1 MWRNFLGGDWYCD
14 CDVIGDNNNAFLCI
28 TKADVQIQSDSH
40 TSSSLIF
47 EQTCGKIE
55 WQLTFKRLQW
65 IIISLVKDKLSC
77 RLSVCLYCSCVLS
90 VILIWELGNR
100 NWLSTTCTL
109 GPAEWLGWGGSG
121 TGGQLCPGPYDDISM
136 FGVLSW
142 AWVSWASDLWLVA
155 DNVDRR
161 GEMVSQATGHWA
173 HVSVSPPSWLYF
185 PFCVISQPGPRALQ
199 CGRSRKCRLQNTRC
213 LW

>member
-1 MWRNFLGGDWYCD
+1 M
-14 CDVIGDNNNAFLCI
+14 
-28 TKADVQIQSDSH
+28 
-40 TSSSLIF
+40 
-47 EQTCGKIE
+47 
-55 WQLTFKRLQW
+55 

-90 VILIWELGNR
+90 VILIWELENR

-121 TGGQLCPGPYDDISM
+121 TGGQLSPGPYDDISM

-155 DNVDRR
+155 DNVNSKRWDGVASHGSLSTCLRVTTILTLLSILR
-161 GEMVSQATGHWA
+161 HLPARAQGAAVWSQQKVQITKYKM
-173 HVSVSPPSWLYF
+173 SLIMSEIF
-185 PFCVISQPGPRALQ
+185 DE
-199 CGRSRKCRLQNTRC
+199 TRD
-213 LW
+213 LHAAITASTESSNAVAREGNLSYR